1 MAQTGQPAPL
11 QGKSLACDARTWGAA
26 FRGWAG
32 PPSWHPWLLK
42 WGLAVGEGGPA
53 LKAGEVPR
61 ETGSETRPPRCY
73 WGCRERQARAPCLG
87 PRPTTRAGFPGQEQ
101 RRPLLQADK
110 QASVGLAERL
120 PCCSLP
126 FPPQGTLSLLFLG
139 PPGCRSRSGGQ
150 VERRSGTPESW
161 ALGLGERAP
170 ASATPSPPL
179 SEPEPSG
186 RDLGGGWEGTAPGK
200 EEGAIPGLTGPE
212 VSLFFPVARH
222 R

>member
-32 PPSWHPWLLK
+32 PLSWHPWLLK
-42 WGLAVGEGGPA
+42 RGLAVGGGPA

-101 RRPLLQADK
+101 RRPLLQADCGFRRAGRAAPLLLLAFSSPGNPVSSFPG
-110 QASVGLAERL
+110 ASRV
-120 PCCSLP
+120 
-126 FPPQGTLSLLFLG
+126 
-139 PPGCRSRSGGQ
+139 
-150 VERRSGTPESW
+150 
-161 ALGLGERAP
+161 
-170 ASATPSPPL
+170 
-179 SEPEPSG
+179 
-186 RDLGGGWEGTAPGK
+186 
-200 EEGAIPGLTGPE
+200 
-212 VSLFFPVARH
+212 
-222 R
+222 